1 MKGKQTG
8 IASVVT
14 ALALTGCP
22 TEEDGGAFGSG
33 GSSSVTATDGG
44 STGRAASTS
53 TAADTTAASGT
64 VSGDS
69 STSGGPGETDDGNAS
84 SSSSTS
90 GAEDSTST
98 DDSDGDSD
106 SDTFGTT
113 GTAEPP
119 DPLWVTPNLWYAVN
133 DQIHYI
139 ELDPADGSVVQ
150 LVTSTITTPMIDG
163 QNGIT
168 MLESGGLLLSR
179 ESAGG
184 TEIYSLPE
192 PPTVASEIEVELL
205 GTVPD
210 GLRIEGLYTDCE
222 GLVYLMDTGEDVS
235 SEVGNRLL
243 RFTGDY
249 LAGDLAF
256 EVITDLENA
265 SAPDIDDM
273 GPGIDEDGE
282 ITDGQGFAIDS
293 GTVYDFNYT
302 TGTGTVVGNGGTFGV
317 HALGGPL
324 FDDETARFYIFN
336 SDAELF
342 EADPTTLELSDVL
355 VTGPPSTGNLT
366 AGHSG
371 ITGPL
376 TECVTTLPPPG

>member
-1 MKGKQTG
+1 MGKHRG
-8 IASVVT
+8 IASVVA
-14 ALALTGCP
+14 ALALAGCP
-22 TEEDGGAFGSG
+22 SDEGGEAFGSG
-33 GSSSVTATDGG
+33 GSSSITATGG
-44 STGRAASTS
+44 DTSTGDASTS
-53 TAADTTAASGT
+53 TTAGTTTAAG
-64 VSGDS
+64 GEG
-69 STSGGPGETDDGNAS
+69 STSTGPAGTEGGS
-84 SSSSTS
+84 SSGSSST
-90 GAEDSTST
+90 GEGDSTST
-98 DDSDGDSD
+98 GEDD

-113 GTAEPP
+113 GTVEPP

-150 LVTSTITTPMIDG
+150 LVTSTITTEMIDG

-192 PPTVASEIEVELL
+192 PPTVESEIEVELL

-249 LAGDLAF
+249 LAGDLSF

-336 SDAELF
+336 SSAELF
-342 EADPTTLELSDVL
+342 EADPITLELSDVL
-355 VTGPPSTGNLT
+355 VTGPASTGSLT